1 LKLQTDFKFAKEF
14 WKQNENKIQ
23 KKREEEPLYFWAQ
36 PNPFPP
42 LSSASSPAGRPNCH
56 LF

>member
-36 PNPFPP
+36 PISFP
-42 LSSASSPAGRPNCH
+42 LSLRAEPSRPAQQ
-56 LF
+56 